1 MKHYKHISIVHR
13 IVIVIA
19 TIAIFLSP
27 SAAGEKTNVF
37 FIHGANVDEQDA
49 RAWAAT
55 IFKGLYQAGANMEF
69 YPIAWE
75 SDIGPDYN
83 YHENVSNAF
92 VTASFLAPLQLLMG
106 RMWARDSPVAPK
118 RFSCAPFS
126 ILL

>member
-1 MKHYKHISIVHR
+1 MIGKFKSFTNR
-13 IVIVIA
+13 IFAYCCIL
-19 TIAIFLSP
+19 FYPLN
-27 SAAGEKTNVF
+27 AAGEKTNVF
-37 FIHGANVDEQDA
+37 FIHGANVSEQDA

-55 IFKGLYQAGANMEF
+55 IFKGLYQAGANMQF

-83 YHENVSNAF
+83 YYENVSNAF

-118 RFSCAPFS
+118 RFCCTSFS